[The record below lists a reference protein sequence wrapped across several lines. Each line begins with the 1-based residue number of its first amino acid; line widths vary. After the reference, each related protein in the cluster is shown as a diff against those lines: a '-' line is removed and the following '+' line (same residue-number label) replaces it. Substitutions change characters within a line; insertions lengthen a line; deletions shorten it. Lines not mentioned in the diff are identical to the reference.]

1 MSEKRKS
8 KNAVVWVLLA
18 ILLICAAASL
28 AVLFSRVSGFSHVEL
43 HNVISLTKSG
53 GNTNVTVITGTVGN
67 AANEPSS
74 AQSGN
79 SSFIAYDD
87 KTVWQSETEV
97 EIFRLSYE
105 NGEGSIIVKSEDGAD
120 KLIAPGMSNKY
131 EFTLE
136 NNGDTALDY
145 NLTMEAWV
153 EGTALHLPV
162 KACVRDYTN
171 KYLLG
176 SEDRKEDVLE
186 LNTVNEDSVLGSG
199 RYASYTLEWEWPF
212 EQGIDEYD
220 TMLGNLAVDG
230 DLTLNIRIKTMAVY
244 DETPDDPKVSQSG
257 MSSPKT
263 GDNMPVVPLTACLAA
278 AAVIAA
284 VSCFVKRNQNEE

>member
-1 MSEKRKS
+1 MKVKHKRKG
-8 KNAVVWVLLA
+8 AVIGIFLV
-18 ILLICAAASL
+18 ILLLCVTASL
-28 AVLFSRVSGFSHVEL
+28 AVLFSRMSDFSNVKL
-43 HNVISLTKSG
+43 HNVISLTQSEG
-53 GNTNVTVITGTVGN
+53 DTRVTVITPKSGN
-67 AANEPSS
+67 TSNKQTA

-79 SSFIAYDD
+79 PSFIAYDN

-97 EIFRLSYE
+97 EIFKLSYE
-105 NGEGSIIVKSEDGAD
+105 NSEGSIIIKSNDGTD
-120 KLIAPGMSNKY
+120 KLIAPGTSNKY

-153 EGTALHLPV
+153 EGTDSHLPV
-162 KACVRDYTN
+162 KTLVRDYTN

-176 SEDRKEDVLE
+176 SEDQKEDILE

-212 EQGIDEYD
+212 EQGTDEYD

-244 DETPDDPKVSQSG
+244 DETQDDPKVSQAG

-263 GDNMPVVPLTACLAA
+263 GDNMPVVPLTACLAT
-278 AAVIAA
+278 AAVISA
-284 VSCFVKRNQNEE
+284 VSCLVKRKQDEE